1 MSTTPTSKRR
11 RVSHLT
17 RELTALQKS
26 QNERAADAQARSE
39 IAANAAAQSPDNK
52 LRKKQVRA
60 AKLYQGGLLNGT
72 GYA

>member
-1 MSTTPTSKRR
+1 
-11 RVSHLT
+11 L
-17 RELTALQKS
+17 ALQKS

-52 LRKKQVRA
+52 LRKKQARA